1 MRDATHAE
9 ELLNRLVRGDQLKS
23 LDIFIETLEK
33 MDAILVEDIRTFL
46 EADPID
52 NDLSLFE
59 SAKRESP

>member
-1 MRDATHAE
+1 
-9 ELLNRLVRGDQLKS
+9 
-23 LDIFIETLEK
+23 